1 MPEPRLSMRRIK
13 EVLRLRSLGLH
24 QHQIAR
30 SCAIGQSTVHHYL
43 KRAAVAG
50 ISWPLAEE
58 IDDGELERRLFPS
71 PLAPAERAG
80 LPPLD
85 FVALHRELTTHKHVT
100 LQLLWEE
107 YHQVH
112 PEGYRYSWYCQLY
125 RDWLDKQNIV
135 LRQQHRAGEK
145 LFVDHAG
152 ERRHTEG
159 PPTAFTE
166 HLWPARPHSGGGRR
180 W

>member
-1 MPEPRLSMRRIK
+1 MRKIT

-43 KRAAVAG
+43 KRAAAAG

-58 IDDGELERRLFPS
+58 IDEAELERRLFPRPLS
-71 PLAPAERAG
+71 PIERSS

-85 FVALHRELTTHKHVT
+85 FVRLHRELTTHKHVT

-107 YHQVH
+107 YQQAQ
-112 PEGYRYSWYCQLY
+112 PQGYRYSCYVAAVFML
-125 RDWLDKQNIV
+125 RDRLEAMTVPRIGNV
-135 LRQQHRAGEK
+135 LA
-145 LFVDHAG
+145 
-152 ERRHTEG
+152 T
-159 PPTAFTE
+159 
-166 HLWPARPHSGGGRR
+166 
-180 W
+180 